1 MIFKIIIK
9 VLLACVF
16 LQLFAGCGVNEYIEK
31 YNQLKIAYDQLN
43 VAFENYK
50 KTKDAVLI
58 EYEQL
63 KQKYGELLEENG
75 KFKKSIKDLNDSH
88 KKEISTRDFNDFLK
102 REKDAWSKLY

>member
-1 MIFKIIIK
+1 M
-9 VLLACVF
+9 LACVF
-16 LQLFAGCGVNEYIEK
+16 LQFFAGCGVNEYIEK
-31 YNQLKIAYDQLN
+31 YNQLKTAYDQLN

>member
-1 MIFKIIIK
+1 M
-9 VLLACVF
+9 LACVF

-75 KFKKSIKDLNDSH
+75 KFKKSIKDLNDFH

>member
-1 MIFKIIIK
+1 MVLK
-9 VLLACVF
+9 VIVINGNVL
-16 LQLFAGCGVNEYIEK
+16 K
-31 YNQLKIAYDQLN
+31 KKPLKIPIQVKML
-43 VAFENYK
+43 K
-50 KTKDAVLI
+50 
-58 EYEQL
+58 QL